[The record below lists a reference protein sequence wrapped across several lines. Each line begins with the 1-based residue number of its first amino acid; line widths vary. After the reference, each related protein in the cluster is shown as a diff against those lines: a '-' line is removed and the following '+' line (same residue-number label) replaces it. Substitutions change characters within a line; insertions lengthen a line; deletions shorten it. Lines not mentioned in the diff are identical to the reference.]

1 MRHQFCRIPIP
12 NIATA
17 VDLQRKSIWM
27 GALPKL
33 PNTKIAILMA
43 PLRGYNGMPIV
54 FRNFHQLSIV
64 S

>member
-17 VDLQRKSIWM
+17 VDHQRKSIWM
-27 GALPKL
+27 RSPLGL
-33 PNTKIAILMA
+33 PNMKIAILIA

-54 FRNFHQLSIV
+54 LRNFHQLSIV